1 LPAVPRHPRLTDFL
15 AAVAL
20 GLIVAIVAG
29 CNVLFVPRKP
39 VPSPTDTPN
48 PVVHAYPALEARLP
62 DVIDGKVVQKF
73 SLPTDPTLETPKTL
87 EVLRR
92 LGKTTSDLQLA
103 KGSVNG
109 EDFALSALRI
119 VGADAIQAA
128 VAFESVDENDPQGT
142 STYQPATVAGKRVL
156 IRTTGDLV
164 AYVYP
169 LDDVVFVVSGDRAF
183 VEETLTKIR

>member
-1 LPAVPRHPRLTDFL
+1 VPRHPRLTDFPT
-15 AAVAL
+15 AVVL
-20 GLIVAIVAG
+20 GLIVATVAG

-39 VPSPTDTPN
+39 VPSPTETPN
-48 PVVHAYPALEARLP
+48 PVIHQFPALEARLP
-62 DVIDGKVVQKF
+62 DELGGHTVDKF
-73 SLPTDPTLETPKTL
+73 SLVTDPELQTPKTL

-92 LGKTTSDLQLA
+92 LGKAISDLQVA

-119 VGADAIQAA
+119 VGAKAIDAA
-128 VAFESVDENDPQGT
+128 VAFESVDESDPQGT

-156 IRTTGDLV
+156 IRTTGNLV

-169 LDDVVFVVSGDRAF
+169 LDDVMFVVSGSRAF
-183 VEETLTKIR
+183 VEEALTKIR